1 MRFSFEIQMQIN
13 RIPPSRPLIVYDGH
27 QFLLSVIEI
36 KIQLQLVVESSSE
49 RIDSDQ
55 PFELDIAHGPG
66 EHLVPHAHPLD
77 TNFEQRAFHAV

>member
-1 MRFSFEIQMQIN
+1 MSFSFEIQMQIN
-13 RIPPSRPLIVYDGH
+13 RIPPSRLLIMYDGH
-27 QFLLSVIEI
+27 QFLLSVNEI

-49 RIDSDQ
+49 RIVSDQ
-55 PFELDIAHGPG
+55 SFELDIAHGPG